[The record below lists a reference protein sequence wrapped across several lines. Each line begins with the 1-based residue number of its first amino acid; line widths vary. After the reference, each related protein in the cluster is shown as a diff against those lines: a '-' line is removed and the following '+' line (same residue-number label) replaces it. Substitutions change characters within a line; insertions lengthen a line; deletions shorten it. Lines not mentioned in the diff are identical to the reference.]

1 MATEPLRRPVAAP
14 DPTSD
19 PQPTPEPCSG
29 CKEYKKLVR
38 DQKRT
43 MAELQTSI
51 DRLTRAVQRFGND
64 FSEQRAVHGKGNV
77 YSQPGPHRSVR

>member
-1 MATEPLRRPVAAP
+1 MGEVLRRPVALP
-14 DPTSD
+14 DP
-19 PQPTPEPCSG
+19 PTAPEPCSD